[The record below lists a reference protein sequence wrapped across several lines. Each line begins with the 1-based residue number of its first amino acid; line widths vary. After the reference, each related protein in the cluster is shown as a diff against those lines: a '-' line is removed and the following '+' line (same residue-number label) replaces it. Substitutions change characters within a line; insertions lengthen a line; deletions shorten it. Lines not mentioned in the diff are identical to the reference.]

1 MNLHFLTATA
11 NKNGSDGVFR
21 RTRIMLSMSGRFLP
35 PQAED
40 EDDEAAET
48 EQDADDDAVCRSIR
62 PTMTGRAHR
71 RPRRSPN
78 RQAAA
83 RGRKDREEAARE
95 DETAR
100 HTGRERGRQR
110 GYLLRFY
117 AQASP
122 QLRLRDV
129 YKNRPK
135 PGKAI
140 AISFIRSLKIGRLEL
155 ILKFF

>member
-62 PTMTGRAHR
+62 PTMTGELTAGRADHPTDRPQPEGGRIEKRLLVKTRRHGTRGERKEGRGDIFCVFMR
-71 RPRRSPN
+71 RPRLSCGCVTFTKIVQN
-78 RQAAA
+78 R
-83 RGRKDREEAARE
+83 GK
-95 DETAR
+95 
-100 HTGRERGRQR
+100 
-110 GYLLRFY
+110 LLLSVLFVR
-117 AQASP
+117 
-122 QLRLRDV
+122 
-129 YKNRPK
+129 
-135 PGKAI
+135 
-140 AISFIRSLKIGRLEL
+140 
-155 ILKFF
+155 

>member
-100 HTGRERGRQR
+100 HTGREREEGRGDIFCVFMRRPRLSCGCVTFTKIVQNR
-110 GYLLRFY
+110 GKLLLSVLFVR
-117 AQASP
+117 
-122 QLRLRDV
+122 
-129 YKNRPK
+129 
-135 PGKAI
+135 
-140 AISFIRSLKIGRLEL
+140 
-155 ILKFF
+155 